1 MTGAPNRAAPPPTPD
16 SIPAACGRCRPRT
29 MLALEQ
35 TGRHEMTATA
45 DAAVEGSCLDP
56 GCPRSWAA
64 SRWLGEVVNQ

>member
-1 MTGAPNRAAPPPTPD
+1 
-16 SIPAACGRCRPRT
+16 
-29 MLALEQ
+29 
-35 TGRHEMTATA
+35 MTATA